1 MPIQEKD
8 QQVTAIILAGG
19 LARRMGGQKKALLAF
34 LNKPMIAY
42 VVAMLESMGNGLQ
55 DILIN
60 TNDSVGY
67 EKFGYALISDNL
79 TGSLGPLAGIEAGL
93 ASIDDGYLLVLPCD
107 APLVSVDVMQRLIDA
122 VLLNEGK
129 CAVAHDGERIQST
142 FAIFHKSQRDS
153 LEVYLQGGG
162 RRLIN
167 WYQDQAIVEVDCADI
182 KEVFSNINTQQDL
195 DLTEALFRDT
205 V

>member
-1 MPIQEKD
+1 
-8 QQVTAIILAGG
+8 
-19 LARRMGGQKKALLAF
+19 
-34 LNKPMIAY
+34 
-42 VVAMLESMGNGLQ
+42 
-55 DILIN
+55 
-60 TNDSVGY
+60 
-67 EKFGYALISDNL
+67 
-79 TGSLGPLAGIEAGL
+79 
-93 ASIDDGYLLVLPCD
+93 
-107 APLVSVDVMQRLIDA
+107 
-122 VLLNEGK
+122 VLLNKGK

-153 LEVYLQGGG
+153 LEAYLQGGG

-167 WYQDQAIVEVDCADI
+167 WYQDQKIVEVDCADI